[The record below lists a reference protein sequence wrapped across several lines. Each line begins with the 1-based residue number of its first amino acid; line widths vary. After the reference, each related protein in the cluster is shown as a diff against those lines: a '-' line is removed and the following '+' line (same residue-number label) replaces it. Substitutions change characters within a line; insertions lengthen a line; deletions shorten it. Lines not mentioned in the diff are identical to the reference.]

1 MSITYPYRHNLSASS
16 RWIRPA
22 CEQGRLIARLV
33 LVSYASRKLGASR
46 VRAVFKTLRSAPLS
60 CMSGGRLSGA
70 FKGCARGWG
79 VVLNVSQNA
88 SEWMLKKGYAVNG
101 VARIKHYEGVTAPCD
116 AGGKGCSRVQVS
128 SSRKSCELLT
138 VCTLPHSVNRALSH
152 GVRLSMWSHNGRGA
166 RVRAVACVL
175 VSH

>member
-1 MSITYPYRHNLSASS
+1 MTAVGVYGCYGLA
-16 RWIRPA
+16 A
-22 CEQGRLIARLV
+22 YGD
-33 LVSYASRKLGASR
+33 
-46 VRAVFKTLRSAPLS
+46 VRCIKVESNRSAPLS

-88 SEWMLKKGYAVNG
+88 SGWMLKKGYAVNG

-128 SSRKSCELLT
+128 SSCKSCELLT
-138 VCTLPHSVNRALSH
+138 VCTLPHSVN
-152 GVRLSMWSHNGRGA
+152 
-166 RVRAVACVL
+166 
-175 VSH
+175 